1 MDSKLSNNSNN
12 NNKKV
17 GQCFF
22 VKNYDQSTL
31 AQWLKESVVKYV
43 YILFLH
49 IRFYLFIL
57 ALNSLKIMLF
67 LNGFKIYE

>member
-1 MDSKLSNNSNN
+1 MDSKLSNNS

-43 YILFLH
+43 DILLYYILDF
-49 IRFYLFIL
+49 IYLF
-57 ALNSLKIMLF
+57 
-67 LNGFKIYE
+67 